1 MKFINDF
8 NLKKQ
13 AEELDIKVW
22 QTPGFLFILMGII
35 TVIIMT
41 ATYFISKIYVE
52 PAVLVVSESVVV
64 VVILIIGTIIVRFVD
79 QIVRL
84 NKMKSEFISVASH
97 QLRTP
102 LSAMK
107 WEIELFLSKN
117 EKKLNKGQLSEVEN
131 MNALTKKMIHLVGD
145 LLNVAKIDQHRLIVR
160 KQGFNFVKLVQE
172 IFKELSPLAR
182 ARQIEI
188 SLQSKEKRLMA
199 FADPEKIKMVVENLI
214 SNAIKY
220 TTSGG
225 KIEIKLIKKN
235 QNLIFEIKDNGVGIP
250 EEQIDQVFSKFF
262 RSDNAVRY
270 QTEGTGLGL
279 YITKNIVEQSGGE
292 IWFQSIENIGSL
304 FSFSL
309 PLNKKVNDK

>member
-41 ATYFISKIYVE
+41 ATYFISKIYAE
-52 PAVLVVSESVVV
+52 PAVLVISESVVV
-64 VVILIIGTIIVRFVD
+64 AVILIIGTTIVRFVD

-117 EKKLNKGQLSEVEN
+117 KKKLNKGQLSEVEN

-160 KQGFNFVKLVQE
+160 KQGFNFMKLVQE
-172 IFKELSPLAR
+172 IFEELSPLAR

-199 FADPEKIKMVVENLI
+199 FTDPEKIKMVVENLI

-225 KIEIKLIKKN
+225 KIEIKLMKKN

-279 YITKNIVEQSGGE
+279 YIAKNIVEQSGGN

-309 PLNKKVNDK
+309 PLSKKVNDK

>member
-41 ATYFISKIYVE
+41 ATYFISKIYTD
-52 PAVLVVSESVVV
+52 PAVLVISESVVV
-64 VVILIIGTIIVRFVD
+64 VVILIIGTTIVRFVD

-117 EKKLNKGQLSEVEN
+117 KKKLNKGQLSEVEN

-172 IFKELSPLAR
+172 IFEELSPLAR

-199 FADPEKIKMVVENLI
+199 FTDPEKIKMVVENLI

-225 KIEIKLIKKN
+225 KIEIKLMKKN

-279 YITKNIVEQSGGE
+279 YIAKNIVEQSGGN

-309 PLNKKVNDK
+309 PLSKKVNDK